1 MPAIANTLLWLV
13 VILVILFMLLRIL
26 GVVI

>member
-13 VILVILFMLLRIL
+13 VILVILFVLLRIL